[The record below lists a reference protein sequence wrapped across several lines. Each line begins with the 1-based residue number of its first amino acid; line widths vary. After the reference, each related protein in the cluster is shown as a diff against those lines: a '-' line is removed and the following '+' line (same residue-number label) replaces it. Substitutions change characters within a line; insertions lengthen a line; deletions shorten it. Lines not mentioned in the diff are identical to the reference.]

1 MTHKIVIPFAAAFA
15 FALAAGNARADV
27 PMPECVD
34 NPACNQGGGCSVS
47 QLSAHAPAGA
57 GAVALAAAIAFAM
70 RRRRRA

>member
-1 MTHKIVIPFAAAFA
+1 MTHKIAIPFAAAFA
-15 FALAAGNARADV
+15 FALAASPARADV

-47 QLSAHAPAGA
+47 QLSSHAPAGA
-57 GAVALAAAIAFAM
+57 GVVALGAALVFAL